1 MKDKEAA
8 DIMDQ
13 LETSC
18 IRVEEARKDK
28 DLMIAIRALYKLYE
42 ERVRNGKE
50 ALSREP

>member
-18 IRVEEARKDK
+18 IRVEEAKKDK

-42 ERVRNGKE
+42 ERVRDDRRRND
-50 ALSREP
+50 R